1 MEAIETKI
9 AKLYEVDVPLT
20 KRPDFD
26 EFWAQTITEA
36 RAVPLRPER
45 TPIASYTPYA
55 DIDEIAY
62 NGFDET
68 RIYGWL
74 IVPKMTGKAKLPC
87 VVAYHGFGGSRGE
100 PHDWM
105 QFAMAGCAVLSVD
118 CRMQGGKT
126 GNTAAYSNGLVQNV
140 TSLGILDKNEY
151 YFRAVYM
158 DCLKAIDFAESCAEV
173 DADRIILFGGSQGGA
188 LGMAVACLDS
198 RPKLTIVNVPSN
210 SNLTARVEG
219 EHGTFSAVADYLR
232 RYPDKRE
239 TAYETL
245 SYFDTMN
252 MADKITCPVYVSVGM
267 QDNVCPPE
275 MYFASYNR
283 IMSEKNVEIYPF
295 NGHEGGG
302 RTHMTRTLLYLRGKG
317 LLD

>member
-1 MEAIETKI
+1 MAIIDKKTDR
-9 AKLYEVDVPLT
+9 LHTYLPPLT

-26 EFWAQTITEA
+26 AFWERTIEKTK
-36 RAVPLRPER
+36 AVPLRPER
-45 TPIASYTPYA
+45 TAVPSYTPYA
-55 DIDEIAY
+55 DVFEIAY

-74 IVPKMTGKAKLPC
+74 VVPKMTGRPKMPC
-87 VVAYHGFGGSRGE
+87 VIAYHGFGGSRGE

-118 CRMQGGKT
+118 CRMQGGRT

-140 TSLGILDKNEY
+140 TSLGINHKDEY

-158 DCLKAIDFAESCAEV
+158 DCLKAIDFAETCPEV
-173 DADRIILFGGSQGGA
+173 DADRIALFGGSQGGA
-188 LGMAVACLDS
+188 LGMAVACLDR
-198 RPKLTIVNVPSN
+198 RPKLAIVNVPSN
-210 SNLTARVEG
+210 SNLEARVEG
-219 EHGTFSAVADYLR
+219 ENGSFAAVAEYLR
-232 RYPDKRE
+232 RYPDKKDA
-239 TAYETL
+239 AYETL

-252 MADKITCPVYVSVGM
+252 MADKITCPVYASVGM
-267 QDNVCPPE
+267 KDRVCPAD
-275 MYFASYNR
+275 MYFASFNR
-283 IMSEKNVEIYPF
+283 ITSEKRVAIYPF

-302 RTHMTRTLLYLRGKG
+302 AAHMSKALMYLRNSG